1 MRTYVAFL
9 RGINVGGQKKILMSD
24 LRLLFEAIGCSGVR
38 TYIQSGNVIFSTDKD
53 DDLAELIYAAI
64 KEKYDWEVPVFVR
77 TRSELKEILTKC
89 PFAKEK
95 KVKSYFMLLSGAPDP
110 DMIEELQQIRN
121 PNEEFVITSNCIYFY
136 SSTGYGRTKYNT
148 TFFERKLKV
157 KTTARNYRTMLK
169 LSELV
174 QSSF

>member
-9 RGINVGGQKKILMSD
+9 RGINVGGHKKILMAD
-24 LRLLFEAIGCSGVR
+24 LTSLFESIGFSAVR

-53 DDLAELIYAAI
+53 MDLAQRIHASI

-77 TRSELKEILTKC
+77 TSSELKAILAKC
-89 PFAKEK
+89 PFSEQK
-95 KVKSYFMLLSGAPDP
+95 KVKSYFTLLSEAPDP
-110 DMIEELQQIRN
+110 VMVEELHQIRD
-121 PNEEFVITSNCIYFY
+121 PNEEFVITPSCIYFY
-136 SSTGYGRTKYNT
+136 SRIGYGRTKYNT

-157 KTTARNYRTMLK
+157 KTTARNYKTMQK

>member
-1 MRTYVAFL
+1 MHTYVAFL

-24 LRLLFEAIGCSGVR
+24 LRSLFEALGFSGVR

-53 DDLAELIYAAI
+53 VDLAGLIYAAI
-64 KEKYDWEVPVFVR
+64 QEKYDWEVPVFVK
-77 TRSELKEILTKC
+77 TPSELKEILTKC
-89 PFAKEK
+89 PFAEEK
-95 KVKSYFMLLSGAPDP
+95 KAKSYFTLLSEAPDP
-110 DMIEELQQIRN
+110 GMIEELQQVSS
-121 PNEEFVITSNCIYFY
+121 PNEEFVITPNCIYFY
-136 SSTGYGRTKYNT
+136 SSIGYGRTKYNT
-148 TFFERKLKV
+148 NFIERKLKV